1 MVKKEKRPATL
12 IGCGA
17 LHKRAGGDLLSHDR
31 CRSTIGAE
39 GLNFRVRDGTGCDP
53 LARTTGTFSLYKKKE
68 WGVSC
73 PERLLGGRQ
82 PSHSLSWIKPLG
94 RLVRLG

>member
-1 MVKKEKRPATL
+1 M
-12 IGCGA
+12 
-17 LHKRAGGDLLSHDR
+17 RAGGDLLSHDR

-53 LARTTGTFSLYKKKE
+53 LARTTGTFSLYRRRS
-68 WGVSC
+68 GDV
-73 PERLLGGRQ
+73 PYQERLVGGRQ